1 MKELS
6 LAETIDALCRRRCAF
21 ALYRLPGGHKDIF
34 CMQADGRCCDAQET
48 HWTMMQPEGA
58 AFVITPF
65 DARPICLKS
74 ECDTPPRPGRFKPM
88 EPVMNGEPVSRER
101 YHELFKHYQSRVAE
115 GQNGLR
121 KLVLARCIDVPL
133 PEDFS
138 PYKALRRSC
147 ELSPHTFNAL
157 VHTPDTGTWLCN
169 TPELLMRGCADD
181 WETMALAGTRRISQA
196 PWDDKN
202 REEQAL
208 VVDHVRRSVSHYTE
222 QLQMPP
228 AESLPAGEI
237 EHLCSRMSFR
247 MSPHLLP
254 RLLDELHPTPA
265 VSGYPVTTALELLR
279 TEPDMSR
286 GCYAGYLGPI
296 GPNGAQ
302 LFVMLRCM
310 QIGRDSCRLYAGGG
324 IMPDSIEE
332 EEWLETEAKMHPMLK
347 LLNRW

>member
-6 LAETIDALCRRRCAF
+6 MAETIDALCGRRCAF
-21 ALYRLPGGHKDIF
+21 ALYRLPGGRKDVF
-34 CMQADGRCCDAQET
+34 CMQADGRCCDEEET
-48 HWTMMQPEGA
+48 NRTMMHPEGA

-65 DARPICLKS
+65 EARPICLRA
-74 ECDTPPRPGRFKPM
+74 ECDTPPRPSRFRPM
-88 EPVMNGEPVSRER
+88 EPVMNGKPATREQYHMLFER
-101 YHELFKHYQSRVAE
+101 YRTRVSE
-115 GQNGLR
+115 GQGGLR
-121 KLVLARCIDVPL
+121 KLVLARCRDVPM
-133 PEDFS
+133 PEGFS
-138 PYKALRRSC
+138 PAAAFRRSC

-157 VHTPDTGTWLCN
+157 IHTPATGTWLCS

-181 WETMALAGTRRISQA
+181 WETMALAGTRRITSA

-208 VVDHVRRSVSHYTE
+208 VVEHVRRSVSHYTE

-265 VSGYPVTTALELLR
+265 VSGYPVTEALQLLR
-279 TEPDMSR
+279 AEPDIPR

-296 GPNGAQ
+296 GPSGAQ
-302 LFVMLRCM
+302 FFVMLRCM
-310 QIGRDSCRLYAGGG
+310 QIGGGICRLYAGGG
-324 IMPDSIEE
+324 ILPDSIEE
-332 EEWLETEAKMHPMLK
+332 EEWLETEAKMRPMLK
-347 LLNRW
+347 LLNR